1 MEKDKVGQELTKDE
15 IVEALKELGITD
27 EDMDLIGNIIDGE
40 YKNHSFE
47 IDDENRV
54 IVSEKIKGEKPQGT
68 AEIITKQEGLE
79 EVQIQ
84 VIGTLAGGTIT
95 LIEPISEGVELK
107 EEKSST
113 EKIYIV
119 RDNGEYIF
127 RIKGSNNRNIKISC
141 NVTNAIPPRNDL
153 IDAVAKINNNGLQ
166 KVKITGKT
174 SEEAKEET
182 IIYSLNVIRI
192 EGDVV
197 FGEKFLINGE
207 ETIIE
212 GISHSGTTY
221 SVGSQNDVG
230 SANTYAQNTVV
241 LKVEGSLTINS
252 GITLTSVT
260 SLRWIWR
267 T

>member
-1 MEKDKVGQELTKDE
+1 M
-15 IVEALKELGITD
+15 
-27 EDMDLIGNIIDGE
+27 
-40 YKNHSFE
+40 
-47 IDDENRV
+47 
-54 IVSEKIKGEKPQGT
+54 
-68 AEIITKQEGLE
+68 
-79 EVQIQ
+79 
-84 VIGTLAGGTIT
+84 
-95 LIEPISEGVELK
+95 
-107 EEKSST
+107 
-113 EKIYIV
+113 
-119 RDNGEYIF
+119 
-127 RIKGSNNRNIKISC
+127 
-141 NVTNAIPPRNDL
+141 